1 MILNLKVG
9 QPTDSATPCTGIFC
23 LANQFHLTF
32 ETAEYIEK
40 VSTFQTAG
48 NVTGMFFGEVKLCK
62 VFRDV
67 MQFGSGVFD
76 TRNFRAY
83 ASTILTL

>member
-1 MILNLKVG
+1 MVLNLKVG
-9 QPTDSATPCTGIFC
+9 QPTDSATPGTAIFS

-48 NVTGMFFGEVKLCK
+48 NVTGMFFREVKLCK
-62 VFRDV
+62 VLRDV
-67 MQFGSGVFD
+67 VKFGCGVFD
-76 TRNFRAY
+76 T
-83 ASTILTL
+83 